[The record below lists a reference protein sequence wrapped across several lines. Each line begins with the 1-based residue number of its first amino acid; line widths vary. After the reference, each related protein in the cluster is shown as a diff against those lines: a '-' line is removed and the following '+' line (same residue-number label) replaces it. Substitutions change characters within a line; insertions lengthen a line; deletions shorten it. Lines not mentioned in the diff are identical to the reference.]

1 MVSVSV
7 VPVDFFRIILSKT
20 QAEIGGLS
28 HLIPLCFDQNDASK
42 SCNRYNASGDSE
54 AWGIGWFSAR
64 STFPPE
70 VSSASSAEEKSW
82 LNWAI

>member
-1 MVSVSV
+1 MIQKSYRS
-7 VPVDFFRIILSKT
+7 L
-20 QAEIGGLS
+20 AEIGGLS
-28 HLIPLCFDQNDASK
+28 HVSHYVLTKMNQNDASK
-42 SCNRYNASGDSE
+42 SCNRYNVSGGSE